1 MWILHLGLGDRM
13 VYTDALGRER
23 KLVIAGLLSRSVF
36 QSQLIASEANFLSL
50 EPDHSGYNTFLIETN
65 DTAVGTQ
72 LEEQWADYGFDA
84 TTTSERL
91 AGYLVVENTY
101 LSTFQTLGGLGLL
114 LGVLGLAVVMVRN
127 VLERRGELALLQAV
141 GFGRRAVVHL
151 VLAEN
156 GWLLIFGVLAGTG
169 AALLA
174 VLPRLVAGLAHPPW
188 GSLLLTLSAIVL
200 TGLIS
205 GAIAVRR
212 SMAHELLPS
221 LRRE

>member
-1 MWILHLGLGDRM
+1 M
-13 VYTDALGRER
+13 VAC
-23 KLVIAGLLSRSVF
+23 VSLL
-36 QSQLIASEANFLSL
+36 
-50 EPDHSGYNTFLIETN
+50 
-65 DTAVGTQ
+65 
-72 LEEQWADYGFDA
+72 
-84 TTTSERL
+84 
-91 AGYLVVENTY
+91 
-101 LSTFQTLGGLGLL
+101 
-114 LGVLGLAVVMVRN
+114 
-127 VLERRGELALLQAV
+127 
-141 GFGRRAVVHL
+141 HL

-212 SMAHELLPS
+212 SMDQQLLAS